1 MFCAG
6 VSLND
11 SLDLGEMVENNWW
24 CPLRLSWIFFGLIVR
39 LLLLRFYLLINI
51 KPLTKITGISA
62 RNRGH
67 DSNKSEFET
76 L

>member
-1 MFCAG
+1 M
-6 VSLND
+6 VSAEAFVD
-11 SLDLGEMVENNWW
+11 IFWTDCSVASLEIL
-24 CPLRLSWIFFGLIVR
+24 PF
-39 LLLLRFYLLINI
+39 LINI
-51 KPLTKITGISA
+51 KTFTKITGISA